1 MRVVVPVIC
10 AGLLTIILMLS
21 VQKFYKVAPAGER
34 GKIAND
40 IQFEVEEAS
49 NIALNV
55 RAIES
60 RSVLATFQKG
70 TFAYSVFRNLR
81 SERKRNRVT
90 IDSPFRLVRYETG
103 DLALKDLETGSSV
116 YIKAFGH
123 SNAEAFDALFAAGLL
138 NPR

>member
-10 AGLLTIILMLS
+10 AGLLAIILMLS
-21 VQKFYKVAPAGER
+21 VQKFYRVEPSGER

-40 IQFEVEEAS
+40 IQFEVEEIS
-49 NIALNV
+49 DTALTV

-81 SERKRNRVT
+81 SERKRNRVN
-90 IDSPFRLVRYETG
+90 IESPFRLVRYETG

>member
-10 AGLLTIILMLS
+10 AGLLAIILMLS
-21 VQKFYKVAPAGER
+21 VQKFYRVAHVSERSKV
-34 GKIAND
+34 AND
-40 IQFEVEEAS
+40 IEFEVEEAS
-49 NIALNV
+49 DTALNV
-55 RAIES
+55 RTIQS
-60 RSVLATFQKG
+60 RSILATFKKG

-81 SERKRNRVT
+81 SERKRNRVN
-90 IDSPFRLVRYETG
+90 IESPFRLVRYETG

>member
-10 AGLLTIILMLS
+10 AGLLAIILMLS
-21 VQKFYKVAPAGER
+21 VQKFYRVAPAGER

-40 IQFEVEEAS
+40 IQFEVEEPS
-49 NIALNV
+49 DTALNV

-60 RSVLATFQKG
+60 GFVLATFQKG

-81 SERKRNRVT
+81 SERKRNRVN
-90 IDSPFRLVRYETG
+90 IESPFRLVRYETG